1 MKSLRTLVFTSV
13 KWKKILLVSWDG
25 WMSLL
30 MQSWWLVEELSGNGG
45 GISPCCASWCTQ
57 RLEGLII

>member
-13 KWKKILLVSWDG
+13 KWKKIPLVSWDG

-30 MQSWWLVEELSGNGG
+30 MQSWWLVEGLSGNREGFR
-45 GISPCCASWCTQ
+45 TQ